1 MSNPDLMAQRIKEK
15 RTELGLTMEELG
27 VKVGV
32 QKSAVNKWE
41 KGSVSNMKRSTIER
55 LAEIFDCSPAWL
67 MGMDKVN
74 QPGIYVK
81 KKDGT
86 EEFVGDFSKMHFYE
100 DPATAEFMEFLHKNP
115 EYSILFDASTKVK
128 KEDIAKALRA
138 LGIFTED

>member
-1 MSNPDLMAQRIKEK
+1 MTTFDIIKDLCEK
-15 RTELGLTMEELG
+15 KGISIRKLEQDLGFGNGSIAKTNQKIQADRLRDIADYFG
-27 VKVGV
+27 VSMDYLYPKKPGV
-32 QKSAVNKWE
+32 
-41 KGSVSNMKRSTIER
+41 
-55 LAEIFDCSPAWL
+55 
-67 MGMDKVN
+67 
-74 QPGIYVK
+74 YVQ